1 MAEKPEYSN
10 IVKAKENYLKTT
22 LLEVIEVLKEGMK
35 NSFKEAEEKF
45 TKELEEI
52 DKSLK
57 NVKNTKEKKTS
68 KEENVYGMKI
78 EIEAINTN

>member
-35 NSFKEAEEKF
+35 NSFKEAEERF

-57 NVKNTKEKKTS
+57 NVKNTKKKKQARKKTFMAW
-68 KEENVYGMKI
+68 KLKLKQ
-78 EIEAINTN
+78 